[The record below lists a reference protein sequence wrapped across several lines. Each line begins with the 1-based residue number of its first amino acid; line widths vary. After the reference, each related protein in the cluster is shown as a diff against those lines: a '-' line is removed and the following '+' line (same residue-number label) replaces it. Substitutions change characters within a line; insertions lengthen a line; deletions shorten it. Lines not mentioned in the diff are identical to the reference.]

1 MTILDEITEHK
12 KKQVAIRK
20 QQMDIKTL
28 KSSHFFKNE
37 CLSLKHALKK
47 SSFPGIIAEFKRK
60 SPSKGIINNEASAEV
75 VAMGYCDAGAAGIS
89 VLTDDTFFG
98 GSPNDLTQVRNFCP
112 VPILRKDFIIDE
124 YQIFEA
130 KAIGADVI
138 LLIAAVLTK
147 EELYHYTRT
156 AKSLGMEILFEVHEE
171 HELDKLNEEMDIV
184 GVNNRNLKDFS
195 VDIHT
200 SVNLAE
206 QIPSHYVKISESGI
220 SHPDNLVKLHK
231 SGFQGFLIGETFMK
245 EPMPHLAMDKYVK
258 HPFKNHHFFTK
269 GNDYF

>member
-1 MTILDEITEHK
+1 MAILNKIVEHK

-20 QQMDIKTL
+20 QYLDIDKI
-28 KSSHFFKNE
+28 KGSHFFQKD
-37 CLSLKHALKK
+37 CLSLKHALKI

-60 SPSKGIINNEASAEV
+60 SPSKGIINNEASAEE

-89 VLTDDTFFG
+89 VLTDYTFFG
-98 GSPNDLTQVRNFCP
+98 GSPNDLTQVRNFCQ

-147 EELYHYTRT
+147 EELFNYTRT

-171 HELDKLNEEMDIV
+171 HELDKLNEEMDII

-195 VDIHT
+195 VNIHT

-206 QIPSHYVKISESGI
+206 KIPGHYVKISESGI
-220 SHPDNLVKLHK
+220 SHPDNLVEIDK
-231 SGFQGFLIGETFMK
+231 SGFQGFLIGESFMK
-245 EPMPHLAMDKYVK
+245 EPLPHLAMDNYMKELR
-258 HPFKNHHFFTK
+258 TK
-269 GNDYF
+269 RI